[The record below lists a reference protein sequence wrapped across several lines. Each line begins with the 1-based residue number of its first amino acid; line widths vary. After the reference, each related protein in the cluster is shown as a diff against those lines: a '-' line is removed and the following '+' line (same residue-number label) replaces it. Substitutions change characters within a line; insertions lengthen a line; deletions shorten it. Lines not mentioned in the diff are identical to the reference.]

1 MNIQEIEVSKIN
13 PAAYNPR
20 IDLMPGDLEYEK
32 LKKSIEEFGYI
43 DPLIWNE
50 RTGNLVGG
58 HQRYKILL
66 EGKPENLTVSVV

>member
-66 EGKPENLTVSVV
+66 EGKPENLTV

>member
-66 EGKPENLTVSVV
+66 EGKPE